1 VPNLETKL
9 KRVTWLAER
18 LAQEGP
24 SLWADRE
31 REELAQKLVWE
42 YRISGGHWRVKQAM
56 EIGEEGPRLVFA
68 VTRGEL
74 DFIPAQVSV
83 EQADAV
89 ARTLNALDSEMR
101 TVASDR

>member
-1 VPNLETKL
+1 MPRLETKL

-18 LAQEGP
+18 LAQEGLG
-24 SLWADRE
+24 LWPDRE
-31 REELAQKLVWE
+31 REELAEKLVWE
-42 YRISGGHWRVKQAM
+42 YRISSGNWRVKQAM
-56 EIGEEGPRLVFA
+56 QIAEEGPRLVFA

-83 EQADAV
+83 ERADAV

-101 TVASDR
+101 KVAS